1 VYISY
6 YRYIY
11 RFVVV
16 RARASFA
23 IFVGES
29 SETGLQP
36 MGVSYTFRYEEI
48 PHDFIGPKLEI
59 VGISI

>member
-1 VYISY
+1 M
-6 YRYIY
+6 
-11 RFVVV
+11 VV

-29 SETGLQP
+29 SEAGLQP